1 MHGLHA
7 SWGSCCHPLHS
18 LLLLCVVLSLADL
31 IYLAAAIVY
40 HSLCLHRRVVLLG
53 QALHCCNLAQVLLF
67 LKTEQ

>member
-1 MHGLHA
+1 MGELLPPA
-7 SWGSCCHPLHS
+7 PLTTAIRYRVSCSP
-18 LLLLCVVLSLADL
+18 VGL